1 MITVRVMRMNKLS
14 TLRYTTK
21 QGIINIGKNKMFSLA
36 SIATM
41 TACIFL
47 FGIFYS
53 MVMNF
58 QNVVRAAEQG
68 VAVTVFFED
77 GVKDKQIKKIGEKIR
92 ERAEVSKVQF
102 VSAEEA
108 WEEYKKIYFRGQEE
122 LSEGFKENPLVNSAN
137 YQIYLSDV
145 SMQST
150 LVSYLKDLD
159 GVGRVNKSDMVANT
173 LSDFNKLIGYVSAAI
188 IIILLMVAVFLISN
202 TITVGIGVRREEIEI
217 MKLIGATD
225 YFVRAPFIV
234 EGIFIG
240 LIGSV
245 IPLVILYLM
254 YGKVIGYI
262 IDRFVFLN
270 NVLKFLPVQTVFQ
283 TLVPVALILGVG
295 IGFLGSRITIRKHL
309 SV

>member
-1 MITVRVMRMNKLS
+1 MISVRVKRMHKIS

-41 TACIFL
+41 AACIFL

-53 MVMNF
+53 VIMNF
-58 QNVVRAAEQG
+58 QNMVKVAEEG
-68 VAVTVFFED
+68 VAVTVFFD
-77 GVKDKQIKKIGEKIR
+77 KGVKDKQIKEIGKKIE
-92 ERAEVSKVQF
+92 ERAEVSKVVY
-102 VSAEEA
+102 VSADEA
-108 WEEYKKIYFRGQEE
+108 WEEYKKIYFNGKEE
-122 LSEGFKENPLVNSAN
+122 MADGWKENPLVNSSN

-159 GVGRVNKSDMVANT
+159 GVKRVNKSDLVANA
-173 LSDFNKLIGYVSAAI
+173 LSDFNRLIGFISAAI
-188 IIILLMVAVFLISN
+188 ILILLMVAVFLISN

-234 EGIFIG
+234 EGILIG
-240 LIGSV
+240 LIGSGV
-245 IPLVILYLM
+245 PLIILYLM
-254 YGKVIGYI
+254 YGRIVSYI

-270 NVLKFLPVQTVFQ
+270 NVLKFLPVHSVFR
-283 TLVPVALILGVG
+283 TLVPVALLLGVG
-295 IGFLGSRITIRKHL
+295 IGFVGSRMTIRKHL

>member
-1 MITVRVMRMNKLS
+1 MNRIS
-14 TLRYTTK
+14 TLRYTLK
-21 QGIINIGKNKMFSLA
+21 QGIVNIGKNKMFSLA

-41 TACIFL
+41 AACIFL

-53 MVMNF
+53 IVMNF
-58 QNVVRAAEQG
+58 QNVVKEAEEG
-68 VAVTVFFED
+68 VAVTVFFDE
-77 GVKDKQIKKIGEKIR
+77 GVKDEQIKAIGEKIKG
-92 ERAEVSKVQF
+92 RAEVANVEF
-102 VSAEEA
+102 VSAEQA
-108 WEEYKKIYFRGQEE
+108 WDEYKEKYFEGKEE
-122 LSEGFKENPLVNSAN
+122 LSEGFEEDNPLANSAN

-159 GVGRVNKSDMVANT
+159 GVRRVNKSDLVANT
-173 LSDFNKLIGYVSAAI
+173 LSDFNMLLGYVSAAI
-188 IIILLMVAVFLISN
+188 ILILLMVAIFLISN

-234 EGIFIG
+234 EGILIG

-245 IPLVILYLM
+245 LPLVILYLM
-254 YGKVIGYI
+254 YGRVIGYI
-262 IDRFVFLN
+262 MNRFVFLN
-270 NVLKFLPVQTVFQ
+270 NMLNFLSSKTVFA
-283 TLVPVALILGVG
+283 TLVPVSLALGVG
-295 IGFLGSRITIRKHL
+295 IGFLGSRLTIRKHL

>member
-1 MITVRVMRMNKLS
+1 MTKLS

-41 TACIFL
+41 AACIFL

-53 MVMNF
+53 IVMNF
-58 QNVVRAAEQG
+58 QNVVKVAEEG

-77 GVKDKQIKKIGEKIR
+77 GVKDKQIKKIGEKIK
-92 ERAEVSKVQF
+92 ERAEVSNVVF
-102 VSAEEA
+102 VSADDA
-108 WEEYKKIYFRGQEE
+108 WEEYKKIYFKGQEE
-122 LSEGFKENPLVNSAN
+122 LSEGFKDNPLVNSAN

-150 LVSYLKDLD
+150 LVSYLKSLD

-173 LSDFNKLIGYVSAAI
+173 LSDFNKLLGYVSAAI

-234 EGIFIG
+234 EGILIG
-240 LIGSV
+240 LIGSG
-245 IPLVILYLM
+245 IPLIILYLM
-254 YGKVIGYI
+254 YGRVIGYI

-270 NVLKFLPVQTVFQ
+270 NVLKFLSVQTVFQ
-283 TLVPVALILGVG
+283 TLVPVALLLGVG

>member
-1 MITVRVMRMNKLS
+1 MHKIS

-41 TACIFL
+41 AACIFL

-53 MVMNF
+53 VIMNF
-58 QNVVRAAEQG
+58 QNMVKVAEEG
-68 VAVTVFFED
+68 VAVTVFFD
-77 GVKDKQIKKIGEKIR
+77 KGVKDKQIKEIGKKIE
-92 ERAEVSKVQF
+92 ERAEVSKVVY
-102 VSAEEA
+102 VSADEA
-108 WEEYKKIYFRGQEE
+108 WEEYKKIYFNGKEE
-122 LSEGFKENPLVNSAN
+122 MADGWKENPLVNSSN

-159 GVGRVNKSDMVANT
+159 GVKRVNKSDLVANA
-173 LSDFNKLIGYVSAAI
+173 LSDFNRLIGFISAAI
-188 IIILLMVAVFLISN
+188 ILILLMVAVFLISN

-234 EGIFIG
+234 EGILIG
-240 LIGSV
+240 LIGSGV
-245 IPLVILYLM
+245 PLIILYLM
-254 YGKVIGYI
+254 YGRIVSYI

-270 NVLKFLPVQTVFQ
+270 NVLKFLPVHSVFR
-283 TLVPVALILGVG
+283 TLVPVALLLGVG
-295 IGFLGSRITIRKHL
+295 IGFVGSRMTIRKHL

>member
-1 MITVRVMRMNKLS
+1 MHKIS

-41 TACIFL
+41 AACIFL

-53 MVMNF
+53 VIMNF
-58 QNVVRAAEQG
+58 QNMVKVAEEG
-68 VAVTVFFED
+68 VAVTVFFD
-77 GVKDKQIKKIGEKIR
+77 KGVKDKQIKEIGKKIE
-92 ERAEVSKVQF
+92 ERAEVSKVVY
-102 VSAEEA
+102 VSADEA
-108 WEEYKKIYFRGQEE
+108 WEDYKKIYFNGKEE
-122 LSEGFKENPLVNSAN
+122 MADGWKENPLVNSSN

-159 GVGRVNKSDMVANT
+159 GVKRVNKSDLVANA
-173 LSDFNKLIGYVSAAI
+173 LSDFNRLIGFISAAI
-188 IIILLMVAVFLISN
+188 ILILLMVAVFLISN

-234 EGIFIG
+234 EGILIG
-240 LIGSV
+240 LIGSGV
-245 IPLVILYLM
+245 PLIILYLM
-254 YGKVIGYI
+254 YGRIVSYI

-270 NVLKFLPVQTVFQ
+270 NVLKFLPVHSVFR
-283 TLVPVALILGVG
+283 TLVPVALLLGVG
-295 IGFLGSRITIRKHL
+295 IGFVGSRMTIRKHL

>member
-1 MITVRVMRMNKLS
+1 MISIRVRKMRKLG

-41 TACIFL
+41 AACIFL

-53 MVMNF
+53 MIMNF
-58 QNVVRAAEQG
+58 QNMVKVAEEG
-68 VAVTVFFED
+68 VAVTVFFD
-77 GVKDKQIKKIGEKIR
+77 KGVKDKQIKAIGKKIE
-92 ERAEVSKVQF
+92 ERPEVSKVVY
-102 VSAEEA
+102 VSADEA
-108 WEEYKKIYFRGQEE
+108 WEEYKKIYFNGKEE
-122 LSEGFKENPLVNSAN
+122 MADGWKENPLVNSSN

-150 LVSYLKDLD
+150 LVSYLQDLD
-159 GVGRVNKSDMVANT
+159 GVKRVNKSDLVANA
-173 LSDFNKLIGYVSAAI
+173 LSDFNRLIGFVSAAI
-188 IIILLMVAVFLISN
+188 ILILLMVAVFLISN

-234 EGIFIG
+234 EGILIG
-240 LIGSV
+240 LIGSGL
-245 IPLVILYLM
+245 PLIILYLM
-254 YGKVIGYI
+254 YGKIIGYI
-262 IDRFVFLN
+262 IERFVFLN
-270 NVLKFLPVQTVFQ
+270 NVLKFLPVHTVFQ
-283 TLVPVALILGVG
+283 TLVPVALLLGVG
-295 IGFLGSRITIRKHL
+295 IGFIGSRMTIRKHL